1 MTTILISYFIAVV
14 LAVALN
20 YALHQPNKEIEE
32 RLDKLE
38 KDLYKNDSP

>member
-1 MTTILISYFIAVV
+1 MTTILIYYLIGLVG
-14 LAVALN
+14 AVAFN

-32 RLDKLE
+32 RLEKLE